1 MNRFSVIPVFVLMV
15 FLFGITGC
23 VSSAKYRMLEE
34 TAASDQARL
43 QDEIRGLLADADA
56 VKDENT
62 QLTEQIA
69 ILKEERSEKEEEIAR
84 LTGTYESL
92 VEDLKG
98 EIEKGEIQVTQIKNR
113 LTVNLV
119 EKVLFNS
126 GQAKVNQKG
135 KDILRKVGVIL
146 KKVEDKNIRIEG
158 YTDNIPIG
166 GALKK
171 KFPSNWELS
180 TQRATH
186 VLRFLQDETGVDGS
200 RLSAVGHG
208 EFGAIASN
216 ETRLGRS
223 QNRRIEIVL
232 VPQDV
237 EKDIEEVL
245 QETD

>member
-1 MNRFSVIPVFVLMV
+1 MV
-15 FLFGITGC
+15 SIVMLTGLAGC
-23 VSSAKYRMLEE
+23 VSSAKYRLLEE
-34 TAASDQARL
+34 TAASDKARL
-43 QDEIRGLLADADA
+43 QEEIAMA
-56 VKDENT
+56 
-62 QLTEQIA
+62 
-69 ILKEERSEKEEEIAR
+69 KEEQSRSEGEISALREQVAQIEQEKREKEEEIAR

-135 KDILRKVGVIL
+135 KDILKKVGAIL
-146 KKVEDKNIRIEG
+146 KKVEGKDIRIEG

-216 ETRLGRS
+216 KTRKGRA

-232 VPQDV
+232 IPKDI

-245 QETD
+245 QKTP